1 MRIFLPRIYTST
13 AIDRAS
19 GTCRAVHTNAQQA
32 RYRMLRA
39 ALVSFLGALGGLG
52 PQLPIQW
59 LCHVHTYRFLYIEA
73 TCQSDNNSK
82 RS

>member
-1 MRIFLPRIYTST
+1 
-13 AIDRAS
+13 
-19 GTCRAVHTNAQQA
+19 
-32 RYRMLRA
+32 MLRA

-52 PQLPIQW
+52 PIQW
-59 LCHVHTYRFLYIEA
+59 LCHVHTYRFLYIQA